1 MRSVYYGLLLWM
13 SFFFVGAALA
23 APRIVN
29 GEPAQPGAQPWMA
42 ALLKKGSAPLRAAH
56 FCGGTL
62 IQPRIVLTSA
72 HCVVDHQSQDIEVL
86 LNSDSLRP
94 PYQGERLA
102 VSTISIH
109 PDYNLWNQKND
120 IALILLAKPSVQP
133 PVAID
138 VGVETL
144 LKTLQPDKLAV
155 ALGWGATRASDQAIP
170 VVPEDLDCMIT
181 SISQNTPLDDQF
193 DCMIYPRVGSP
204 ELLRVELPLVDVATC
219 RAAYHEDWITDSML
233 CAGYAAG
240 GKDTCTGDSGG
251 PLLIESGQRAVQVG
265 ITSWGTGCAQPDS
278 YGVYTAIWPYRD
290 WILHRAGQLTF
301 QGVCPQAPQLTV
313 QQVPVES
320 SQQTRVTLSWEAI
333 PSATGYTLF
342 YVQPPYFEEI
352 YHLDLGAA
360 TQFSAILD
368 PGHAYLVALRA
379 HNARCASAFSNI
391 EWIEP

>member
-1 MRSVYYGLLLWM
+1 MRSVCYGLLLGM
-13 SFFFVGAALA
+13 IVFFACAAHA

-72 HCVVDHQSQDIEVL
+72 HCVVDHQPQEIEVL

-102 VSTISIH
+102 VSAISIH
-109 PDYNLWNQKND
+109 PDYNPWNQKND
-120 IALILLAKPSVQP
+120 IALILLAKPSGQP

-138 VGVETL
+138 AGVETL
-144 LKTLQPDKLAV
+144 LKTLQPGKLAV
-155 ALGWGATRASDQAIP
+155 ALGWGATRPSDQATP
-170 VVPEDLDCMIT
+170 VVTEDLDCMIT

-193 DCMIYPRVGSP
+193 DCMIYPRGGSP
-204 ELLRVELPLVDVATC
+204 ELLRVELPLVDAATC
-219 RAAYHEDWITDSML
+219 RAVYPEEWLSSTML
-233 CAGYAAG
+233 CAGYAEG

-313 QQVPVES
+313 RQEAVEMTG
-320 SQQTRVTLSWEAI
+320 QTRVTLSWEASS
-333 PSATGYTLF
+333 SATGYTLF
-342 YVQPPYFEEI
+342 YVQPPHFEDI
-352 YHLDLGAA
+352 YHLELGTA
-360 TQFSAILD
+360 TQFSAVLD
-368 PGHAYLVALRA
+368 PGYAYLVALRA